1 MNENHNFMK
10 WNNPGV
16 ALITGA
22 SSGIGASYARL
33 LSAQGFETILVARR
47 RERLENL
54 AREIE
59 QTTSNGA
66 TIIVADLS
74 ELDDIESVAEKIKEL
89 NNLDILV
96 NNAGFG
102 ARGYFENQPLSAMKS
117 MMFLHNV
124 APVHLSRTILPGMI
138 KRDRG

>member
-74 ELDDIESVAEKIKEL
+74 ELDDIESVAEKIKE
-89 NNLDILV
+89 
-96 NNAGFG
+96 
-102 ARGYFENQPLSAMKS
+102 
-117 MMFLHNV
+117 
-124 APVHLSRTILPGMI
+124 PVHLSRTILPGMI